1 MATARP
7 TPTGRE
13 SPFAENE
20 LIVTKT
26 DLKGRITYA
35 NEVFLR
41 ISRLALDGALGQPH
55 SLIRHPDTP
64 RSLFE
69 FMWTRIKAGHEVFC
83 YVNNRAKTGDH
94 YWVLAHVTP
103 NFDASGA
110 ILGFHSSRRVPRRE
124 AIAFIDPLY
133 RQLCEEEQR
142 HANRKDGMQAGGRML
157 EALLAQRGVSYDRFV
172 LGL

>member
-1 MATARP
+1 MSRIEKP
-7 TPTGRE
+7 LTGIERT
-13 SPFAENE
+13 FAEDDI
-20 LIVTKT
+20 IVSKT
-26 DLKGRITYA
+26 DPTGRITYV
-35 NEVFLR
+35 NDIFLQVSGYTEDEV
-41 ISRLALDGALGQPH
+41 LGQPH